1 MGVNGNYASYK
12 KINGDQIEAGTLGSG
27 KFSESPTSGYG
38 VKWFHGTPGACS
50 SGCCC
55 NWTVPSGISK
65 LWIQAGVL
73 VVTDLELATATDV
86 ITIWEVVED
95 FSTPRW
101 SVLLLVVNILYA
113 LLVYIVVILETVVDV
128 LDVHHMLMDTI

>member
-1 MGVNGNYASYK
+1 MG
-12 KINGDQIEAGTLGSG
+12 
-27 KFSESPTSGYG
+27 
-38 VKWFHGTPGACS
+38 S
-50 SGCCC
+50 SGSTELLVHVHQDVVVTGQFLLEFP
-55 NWTVPSGISK
+55 NFGFR
-65 LWIQAGVL
+65 LGVL